1 MNKSEILLICTS
13 PRRKGTSAMLLERV
27 RAAIGG
33 KMIFL
38 PQSGSLNELV
48 SEMQQAETIIISGP
62 CYINTYPAKLIEL
75 LETASFTGGF
85 SGQKIY
91 GIINGGMPYI
101 HTHKHGLTCLELF
114 ADKNNLSW
122 QGGFILGVGAMLDGK
137 PLEKHMSRRKVV
149 PAFDQF
155 VRYITSGKQSPDS
168 LYIDVQSPPGKLMTY
183 LFSKLLSSMVVKRIK
198 KYGYDP
204 EAPNW
209 YLSNR

>member
-13 PRRKGTSAMLLERV
+13 PRRKGTSAMLLERI

-75 LETASFTGGF
+75 LETASSAGGF
-85 SGQKIY
+85 SEQKLY

-114 ADKNNLSW
+114 AEQNNLSW
-122 QGGFILGVGAMLDGK
+122 QGGFILGIGAMLDGN
-137 PLEKHMSRRKVV
+137 PLEKHMNRGKIV
-149 PAFDQF
+149 PAFDKFIQNIKNGE
-155 VRYITSGKQSPDS
+155 RSPDS
-168 LYIDVQSPPGKLMTY
+168 LYKDAQSPPGKLMTY
-183 LFSKLLSSMVVKRIK
+183 FFQNCFL
-198 KYGYDP
+198 P
-204 EAPNW
+204 W
-209 YLSNR
+209 